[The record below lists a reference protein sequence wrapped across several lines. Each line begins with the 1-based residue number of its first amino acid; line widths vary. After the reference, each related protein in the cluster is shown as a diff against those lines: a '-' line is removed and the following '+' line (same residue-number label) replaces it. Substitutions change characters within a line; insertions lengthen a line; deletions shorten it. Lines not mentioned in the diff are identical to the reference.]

1 MERRMRIAIGAA
13 VTCLAIGLTA
23 CGGSETTTVIKEASA
38 PAPETVERTTTV
50 QAPAPKPAARE
61 ASTST
66 QEPPNV
72 IGLPLPAA
80 QHLLKQAGYKTVANN
95 TDTTFGILVPENY
108 TICRQGKPRGD
119 LVVVL
124 AQKYGC

>member
-1 MERRMRIAIGAA
+1 
-13 VTCLAIGLTA
+13 LAIGLTA
-23 CGGSETTTVIKEASA
+23 CGGSETTTVIKEA

-50 QAPAPKPAARE
+50 QAPAPEPAPHP
-61 ASTST
+61 ASTSR

-72 IGLPLPAA
+72 VGLPLPAA

>member
-1 MERRMRIAIGAA
+1 MRVASMAA
-13 VTCLAIGLTA
+13 LIFLAVGLTA
-23 CGGSETTTVIKEASA
+23 CGGSETTTVIKET
-38 PAPETVERTTTV
+38 PAPVETVERTTTV
-50 QAPAPKPAARE
+50 EATSAPEPATE
-61 ASTST
+61 SSSSSPTG
-66 QEPPNV
+66 EPPNV

-108 TICRQGKPRGD
+108 TICRQGRPRGD